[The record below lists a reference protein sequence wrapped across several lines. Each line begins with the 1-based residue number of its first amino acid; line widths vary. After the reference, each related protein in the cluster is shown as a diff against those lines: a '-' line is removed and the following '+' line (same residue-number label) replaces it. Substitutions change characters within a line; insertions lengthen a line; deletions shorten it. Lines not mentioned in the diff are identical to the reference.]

1 MRMLLVAML
10 ALIALPASAADP
22 LPRAEPQS
30 VGLSP
35 ERLARIGTAIE
46 AEVREGRVPGAVI
59 AIARHGKLAYYEAF
73 GFQDGGRTRPMPRDA
88 IFPIASMTKVLTG
101 ATFMSLL
108 EEGRLSLND
117 PVGRFFPALG
127 EMRVA
132 QDGDPAST
140 VPAERPIRLI
150 DLARHTSGVVY
161 GNRGATAAHQLWQ
174 QGVGGYARMRGTE
187 FIAAMA
193 KLPLLHQPGTTWE
206 YGLSIDVLGLVV
218 EERTDKKLGEAM
230 AERIFRPL
238 DMHDTGFVV
247 PESERGRYTTP
258 LPVDPLTGQPQE
270 VRAGLVAPGFESG
283 GGGAVSTA
291 ADYIRFAQMLLN
303 GGALDGRRV
312 LARKSVEE
320 MTRDHL
326 YPEIA
331 NHVTATE
338 PHLTN
343 FGFGV
348 TVAVR
353 REGGSD
359 VLGSPGMFTWNG
371 AYGTA
376 MWVDPKEELAV
387 VFMASTPGLLRQHY
401 RRVVNA
407 LVYAAIAD

>member
-132 QDGDPAST
+132 QDGDPART